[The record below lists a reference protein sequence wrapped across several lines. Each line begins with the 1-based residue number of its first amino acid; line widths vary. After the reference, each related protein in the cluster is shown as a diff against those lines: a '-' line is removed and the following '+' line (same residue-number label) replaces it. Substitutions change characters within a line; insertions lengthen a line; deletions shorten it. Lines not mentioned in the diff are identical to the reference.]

1 MYSLTSVADDELFG
15 LSVSAVPEILRR
27 SYALGR
33 QGGRLA
39 AELDYLVRAAF
50 VRGLE
55 PFDYKAYLAGL
66 GKQPRY
72 GSVRGFVRSYFF
84 DRRNGESLRCSADRF
99 AQNVTALQKALGPSA
114 VRQAGQALSVF
125 ERAAVN
131 VAPALALQKT
141 CDCLEAFL
149 RAACMVLPPMQ
160 GDAVESGR
168 LVERLRVALATDA
181 KKPAIWQD
189 LEALLTLAD
198 RTALPLDLS
207 ALYRLQVQ
215 GQLLAK
221 NGRFL
226 TSKEELRAAVETV
239 FRV

>member
-1 MYSLTSVADDELFG
+1 MHPLTSAAADELTG
-15 LSVSAVPEILRR
+15 LSASAVPEILRR

-33 QGGRLA
+33 QSGRLA
-39 AELDYLVRAAF
+39 SELGYLVRAAF

-55 PFDYKAYLAGL
+55 PFDYQAYLAGL

-72 GSVRGFVRSYFF
+72 GSVRGFVRSYLF
-84 DRRNGESLRCSADRF
+84 DRRNGDSLRCSADRF

-125 ERAAVN
+125 ERASVHT
-131 VAPALALQKT
+131 APALALQKT

-149 RAACMVLPPMQ
+149 HAACTVLPPMQ

-181 KKPAIWQD
+181 EKPVIFQD

-226 TSKEELRAAVETV
+226 TSKEELREAVETV